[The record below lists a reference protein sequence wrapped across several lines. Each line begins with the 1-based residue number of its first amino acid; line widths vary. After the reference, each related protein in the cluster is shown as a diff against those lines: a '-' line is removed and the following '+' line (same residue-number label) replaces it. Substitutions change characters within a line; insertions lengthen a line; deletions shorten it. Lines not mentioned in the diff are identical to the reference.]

1 MDLPSL
7 YTTLADLRLALPA
20 TLLGTLLLRWL
31 VKGFLDLMDSIQSQ
45 GWEEED
51 GLFGAEPE
59 AARTSRNTEAEDG
72 GEEDEVV
79 PVVVKSKT
87 MRNGLV
93 LGLMGMVATTY
104 FADGVAQVIATLIR
118 SRYTPS
124 DPLYQNIVY
133 YSAGGLSA
141 FCILGLGLAYEA
153 KLAAKKEKEQFK
165 FPKYYPRLVVI
176 LGFALD
182 VAVLS
187 IYSQILVKD
196 KTIGVQDKTLPFVH
210 LGIFSFRILL
220 YTLLFLSQTPLLYR
234 SAYSAP
240 RGASDENTSLLS
252 GSTRN
257 GYSAIPTSA
266 STSLLSGSTPIG
278 YSALPTSASNSPLR
292 STKPPSNRPDDPQS
306 LSILTLFT
314 RVKTLFPYLWPSKS
328 FSLQVIAVV
337 CFALM
342 IARRYFNV
350 AAPIFFGRIIS
361 DLSNGR
367 APYGNLAIYV
377 TLSFLQD
384 SNSMLY
390 RFLWLPISQYS
401 ELEMSMMA
409 FDTLL
414 NLSLSYHQRRRTGE
428 LLRILGRTDAI
439 NDFFELLLFDFIPVL
454 VDLPVAVV
462 VLSVRY
468 GATIV
473 GVVTL
478 VSIVYV
484 GASVTLAESRTKLY
498 RSLRDESQFMHQIK
512 TDTLFNFETVKTTT
526 SESFEK
532 KRLKEALRRYQKGY
546 WSVYSAWNSLSLL
559 QNGISAF
566 GLLVCSFIL
575 AHRVV
580 IGEMDIGNYVTFI
593 SYLNQLY
600 SPLNRIASLY
610 RQTMQS
616 LVDTEQLMTLLSED
630 KDIVDRPN
638 SIELSIDPDKGE
650 GGEIEFKDVVFSYD
664 GKKDVLK
671 GISFKV
677 EKGQSVALVGSSG
690 GGKSTVMR
698 LLYRFYEATGGGIF
712 VNGHDIRDL
721 TQQSLRFNIGL
732 VPQDP
737 VLFNET
743 ARYNIAYGGIG
754 RLNKPNAELT
764 MDEVVAAAKD
774 SSMHDKIMSFPD
786 QYETRVGER
795 GMRLS
800 GGEKQ
805 RVAIA
810 RTILKNPPILLLD
823 EATSALDTHNER
835 AIQTRLR
842 ELSKGRTTLSI
853 AHRLSTIADCDVIY
867 VLDEGV
873 IAEFGSHSDL
883 LAKDGVYAQL
893 WQKQSSEDGE
903 GSTASQT
910 PIASGSGT
918 PASKD

>member
-1 MDLPSL
+1 MDLSSL
-7 YTTLADLRLALPA
+7 YETLADLRLALPSV
-20 TLLGTLLLRWL
+20 LLGTLLLRWL
-31 VKGFLDLMDSIQSQ
+31 VKGFLDLMDRIQSQ
-45 GWEEED
+45 GWQEEE
-51 GLFGAEPE
+51 GLFSAEPE
-59 AARTSRNTEAEDG
+59 AAATKKKTPSAGQGESDEEE
-72 GEEDEVV
+72 GEEDEPI

-87 MRNGLV
+87 MRQSLVLSLIGLV
-93 LGLMGMVATTY
+93 GSTY

-118 SRYTPS
+118 SKYMPS
-124 DPLYQNIVY
+124 NPLYSNVVY
-133 YSAGGLSA
+133 YSTGGLAA
-141 FCILGLGLAYEA
+141 FCILGLGLAYES
-153 KLAAKKEKEQFK
+153 KLAGKKKEAIPRQ

-182 VAVLS
+182 TAVLS
-187 IYSQILVKD
+187 TFAQLLVNDKAIRDEEKVLPYVHIAILS
-196 KTIGVQDKTLPFVH
+196 L
-210 LGIFSFRILL
+210 RILL
-220 YTLLFLSQTPLLYR
+220 YTFLLLSQTPLLYR
-234 SAYSAP
+234 SAYAIPSGTA
-240 RGASDENTSLLS
+240 DENTSLLS
-252 GSTRN
+252 SATPN
-257 GYSAIPTSA
+257 GYSSIPTS
-266 STSLLSGSTPIG
+266 SP
-278 YSALPTSASNSPLR
+278 SASPLR
-292 STKPPSNRPDDPQS
+292 STKPPSNRPEDPKS

-337 CFALM
+337 CFSLM

-473 GVVTL
+473 AVVTL

-532 KRLKEALRRYQKGY
+532 KRLKEALRRYQKNY
-546 WSVYSAWNSLSLL
+546 WRVYSAWNSLSLL

-580 IGEMDIGNYVTFI
+580 TGEMDIGNYVTFI

-616 LVDTEQLMTLLSED
+616 LVDTEQLMTLLSEE

-638 SIELSIDPDKGE
+638 SVELKIDPDE
-650 GGEIEFKDVVFSYD
+650 GGDIEFRDVTFSYD

-698 LLYRFYEATGGGIF
+698 LLYRFYEATSGGIY

-721 TQQSLRFNIGL
+721 TQQSLRFNMGL
-732 VPQDP
+732 VPQESI
-737 VLFNET
+737 LFNET

-754 RLNKPNAELT
+754 RLNQPNGDITVE
-764 MDEVVAAAKD
+764 DVIQAAKD

-835 AIQTRLR
+835 AIQNRLR

-873 IAEFGSHSDL
+873 IAEFGSHSEL
-883 LAKDGVYAQL
+883 LARDGVYAQL

-903 GSTASQT
+903 GSTLSKT
-910 PIASGSGT
+910 PVASGSAT

>member
-1 MDLPSL
+1 MDLSTL
-7 YTTLADLRLALPA
+7 YQSLADLRLALPA
-20 TLLGTLLLRWL
+20 VLLATVALRWL
-31 VKGFLDLMDSIQSQ
+31 VRAFLGMMDRIQRQ
-45 GWEEED
+45 GWQEQD
-51 GLFGAEPE
+51 GLFGAEPD
-59 AARTSRNTEAEDG
+59 APPTTSTKSQTNG
-72 GEEDEVV
+72 SVEEDEVT

-87 MRNGLV
+87 MRNSLV
-93 LGLMGMVATTY
+93 LSLMGLVATTY
-104 FADGVAQVIATLIR
+104 FADGVAQVVATLVR
-118 SRYTPS
+118 SRYTPR
-124 DPLYQNIVY
+124 DPLYENIVF

-141 FCILGLGLAYEA
+141 FCLLGLGIAYET
-153 KLAAKKEKEQFK
+153 KLVQKKEAGAAIK
-165 FPKYYPRLVVI
+165 FPRYYPRLVVI
-176 LGFALD
+176 LGGSLD
-182 VAVLS
+182 IAVLVV
-187 IYSQILVKD
+187 YSEILGND
-196 KTIGVQDKTLPFVH
+196 ATIKEHDRVLPFVH
-210 LGIFSFRILL
+210 VAILAL
-220 YTLLFLSQTPLLYR
+220 RVLVYVFLFLAQTPLLYR
-234 SAYSAP
+234 STYANLSI
-240 RGASDENTSLLS
+240 ASDERTSLLS
-252 GSTRN
+252 SSAPN
-257 GYSAIPTSA
+257 GYSAIPSSTSTSA
-266 STSLLSGSTPIG
+266 
-278 YSALPTSASNSPLR
+278 SPLR
-292 STKPPSNRPDDPQS
+292 STKPPSNRPEDPKS

-337 CFALM
+337 CFSLM

-361 DLSNGR
+361 DMSNGR
-367 APYGNLAIYV
+367 APYANLAIYV
-377 TLSFLQD
+377 SLSFLQD

-454 VDLPVAVV
+454 VDLPVAIV

-468 GATIV
+468 GGVIV
-473 GVVTL
+473 AVVTV
-478 VSIVYV
+478 VSVVYV

-498 RSLRDESQFMHQIK
+498 RGLRDESQFMHQIK

-526 SESFEK
+526 SEAFEK
-532 KRLKEALRRYQKGY
+532 KRLQEALRRYQRNY
-546 WSVYSAWNSLSLL
+546 WRVYSAWNSLSLL

-580 IGEMDIGNYVTFI
+580 TGEMDIGNYVTFI

-616 LVDTEQLMTLLSED
+616 LVDTEQLMNLLDED
-630 KDIVDRPN
+630 KDIVDRP
-638 SIELSIDPDKGE
+638 EAVDLVIDPDAGQ
-650 GGEIEFKDVVFSYD
+650 GGEIEFQDVAFSYD

-671 GISFKV
+671 GISFTV
-677 EKGQSVALVGSSG
+677 ARGQSVALVGASG

-698 LLYRFYEATGGGIF
+698 LLYRFYEPTAGRILI
-712 VNGHDIRDL
+712 NGHDVRDL
-721 TQQSLRFNIGL
+721 TQQSLRYNIGL

-754 RLNKPNAELT
+754 RLNRPGGEIT
-764 MDEVVAAAKD
+764 MDDVVRAAKD

-873 IAEFGSHSDL
+873 IAESGTHSDL
-883 LAKDGVYAQL
+883 LARDGVYAQL
-893 WQKQSSEDGE
+893 WAKQSSENGE
-903 GSTASQT
+903 LSAGTTANT
-910 PIASGSGT
+910 PVASGS
-918 PASKD
+918 ASSASDDDDDYDD

>member
-1 MDLPSL
+1 MDLSSL
-7 YTTLADLRLALPA
+7 YETLSDLRLALPSV
-20 TLLGTLLLRWL
+20 LLGTLLLRWL
-31 VKGFLDLMDSIQSQ
+31 VKGFLDLMDRIQSQ
-45 GWEEED
+45 GWEEEE
-51 GLFGAEPE
+51 GLFSAEPE
-59 AARTSRNTEAEDG
+59 AATTKKKTQSNRQGENEEVEE
-72 GEEDEVV
+72 EEDEPI

-87 MRNGLV
+87 MRQSLVLSLMGLV
-93 LGLMGMVATTY
+93 GMAY
-104 FADGVAQVIATLIR
+104 LADGVAQVVATLVR
-118 SRYTPS
+118 SKYMPS
-124 DPLYQNIVY
+124 TPLYANIVY
-133 YSAGGLSA
+133 YSTGGLAA
-141 FCILGLGLAYEA
+141 FCILGLGLAYES
-153 KLAAKKEKEQFK
+153 KLAGKQKEAIPRQ

-182 VAVLS
+182 IAVLS
-187 IYSQILVKD
+187 ILAQILVND
-196 KTIGVQDKTLPFVH
+196 QTLRDQDKVLPYVH
-210 LGIFSFRILL
+210 IAILSLRILL
-220 YTLLFLSQTPLLYR
+220 YAFLLLSQTPLLYR
-234 SAYSAP
+234 ATYSTPPGTA
-240 RGASDENTSLLS
+240 DENTSLLS
-252 GSTRN
+252 SATPN
-257 GYSAIPTSA
+257 GYSSIPTS
-266 STSLLSGSTPIG
+266 SSSV
-278 YSALPTSASNSPLR
+278 SPLR
-292 STKPPSNRPDDPQS
+292 STKPPSNRPEDPKS
-306 LSILTLFT
+306 LSILTIFT

-473 GVVTL
+473 AVVTL

-532 KRLKEALRRYQKGY
+532 KRLKEALRRYQKNY
-546 WSVYSAWNSLSLL
+546 WRVYSAWNSLSLL

-580 IGEMDIGNYVTFI
+580 TGEMDIGNYVTFI

-616 LVDTEQLMTLLSED
+616 LVDTEQLMTLLAED

-638 SIELSIDPDKGE
+638 AVNLEIDPDKGE
-650 GGEIEFKDVVFSYD
+650 GGYIEFRDVTFSYD

-698 LLYRFYEATGGGIF
+698 LLYRFYEATTGGIY

-721 TQQSLRFNIGL
+721 TQQSLRFNIGI
-732 VPQDP
+732 VPQES

-743 ARYNIAYGGIG
+743 IRYNIAYGGIG
-754 RLNKPNAELT
+754 RLNRPTGDIT
-764 MDEVVAAAKD
+764 MEDVVEAAKD

-835 AIQTRLR
+835 AIQNRLR

-873 IAEFGSHSDL
+873 IAEFGSHSEL
-883 LAKDGVYAQL
+883 LARDGVYAKL
-893 WQKQSSEDGE
+893 WQKQISEDGE
-903 GSTASQT
+903 GSTSSKT
-910 PIASGSGT
+910 PVASGSTT

>member
-1 MDLPSL
+1 MSDLPTL
-7 YTTLADLRLALPA
+7 YQTLADLRLALPA

-31 VKGFLDLMDSIQSQ
+31 VKGFLDLMDRIQA
-45 GWEEED
+45 GDWKEED

-59 AARTSRNTEAEDG
+59 ASTSKPTTGRNDE
-72 GEEDEVV
+72 GEEVEEETEVT

-93 LGLMGMVATTY
+93 LSLMGVVATTY
-104 FADGVAQVIATLIR
+104 FADGAAQIIATLIK
-118 SRYTPS
+118 SHYTPN
-124 DPLYQNIVY
+124 DPLYANIVY
-133 YSAGGLSA
+133 YSAGGLCA
-141 FCILGLGLAYEA
+141 FCILGIGMAYEA
-153 KLAAKKEKEQFK
+153 KLTGKGADAVEGK
-165 FPKYYPRLVVI
+165 FPKYYPRLVTI
-176 LGFALD
+176 LGFAID
-182 VAVLS
+182 IAVLV
-187 IYSQILVKD
+187 IYSKVLVSD
-196 KTIGVQDKTLPFVH
+196 KVIHQKQRALPFAH
-210 LGIFSFRILL
+210 LSIIAFRILI
-220 YTLLFLSQTPLLYR
+220 YTFLLLSQTPLLYR
-234 SAYSAP
+234 SAYSTPPGTA
-240 RGASDENTSLLS
+240 DERTGLLS
-252 GSTRN
+252 SSTPN
-257 GYSAIPTSA
+257 GYSAIPTS
-266 STSLLSGSTPIG
+266 
-278 YSALPTSASNSPLR
+278 SASSSASPLR
-292 STKPPSNRPDDPQS
+292 STKPPSNRPDDPKS
-306 LSILTLFT
+306 LSVLTIFT

-361 DLSNGR
+361 DMSNGR
-367 APYGNLAIYV
+367 APYANLAIYV

-401 ELEMSMMA
+401 ELEMSMLA

-462 VLSVRY
+462 VLSIRY

-473 GVVTL
+473 AVVTL
-478 VSIVYV
+478 VSVVYV

-532 KRLKEALRRYQKGY
+532 RRLKEALKRYQRNY
-546 WSVYSAWNSLSLL
+546 WKVYSAWNSLSLL

-580 IGEMDIGNYVTFI
+580 TGEMDIGNYVTFI

-616 LVDTEQLMTLLSED
+616 LVDTEQLMTLLNED
-630 KDIVDRPN
+630 KDILDKPN
-638 SIELSIDPDKGE
+638 SVELEIDPDQGQ
-650 GGEIEFKDVVFSYD
+650 GGDIEFRNVTFSYD

-698 LLYRFYEATGGGIF
+698 LLYRFYEATSGGIF
-712 VNGHDIRDL
+712 VNGHEVRDI
-721 TQQSLRFNIGL
+721 TQQSLRYNIGL

-754 RLNKPNAELT
+754 RLHKPGGEIT
-764 MDEVVAAAKD
+764 MEDVIQAAKD

-853 AHRLSTIADCDVIY
+853 AHRLSTISDCDVIY

-873 IAEFGSHSDL
+873 IAEFGSHNDL
-883 LAKDGVYAQL
+883 LARDGVYAQL
-893 WQKQSSEDGE
+893 WQKQSSENEDS
-903 GSTASQT
+903 STLGGKT
-910 PIASGSGT
+910 PVDSTVPSGSAS
-918 PASKD
+918 PAATD